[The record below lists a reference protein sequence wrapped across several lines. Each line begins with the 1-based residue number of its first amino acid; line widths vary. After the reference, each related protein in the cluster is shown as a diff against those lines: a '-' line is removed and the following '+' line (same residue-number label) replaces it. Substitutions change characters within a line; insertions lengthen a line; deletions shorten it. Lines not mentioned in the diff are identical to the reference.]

1 MHISYVCVHICMFI
15 FYPLA
20 ASFTLPFTY
29 LHKYMYVGMYIA
41 VCVCI
46 CIILR
51 RTFWLKYFN
60 NGFLCAAAG
69 SKDIVVIRPLAVAAL
84 TLSLSLSHIPTL
96 CSLLSQCFICWPISC
111 PFFRM
116 ILTKAKLAN
125 TCVHKYEYMCVCV
138 NMYRC
143 ACVHSMYLRMC
154 KRLVR
159 RR

>member
-1 MHISYVCVHICMFI
+1 MHISYVCVHISLYFTHSQLHLLFHLHTYTSICMFVC
-15 FYPLA
+15 
-20 ASFTLPFTY
+20 TLLCVY
-29 LHKYMYVGMYIA
+29 
-41 VCVCI
+41 VCI

-84 TLSLSLSHIPTL
+84 TLSLSHIPTL

-116 ILTKAKLAN
+116 ILTKAKLPN
-125 TCVHKYEYMCVCV
+125 TCVHKYEYMCVCEYV
-138 NMYRC
+138 
-143 ACVHSMYLRMC
+143 
-154 KRLVR
+154 
-159 RR
+159 